1 MSTPFSYVSRLNR
14 LWLDDFLALVGFL
27 ALASA
32 ACFLGPQQH
41 RSTKHLYHRW
51 CTDKPRQEADNG
63 TPMGSGQTDTNTT
76 LATIKQTP
84 QSSALT

>member
-1 MSTPFSYVSRLNR
+1 LNR

-32 ACFLGPQQH
+32 ASPLH
-41 RSTKHLYHRW
+41 HLYHRW

-63 TPMGSGQTDTNTT
+63 TPMGSGQADTNTNTT

-84 QSSALT
+84 QSSALLT